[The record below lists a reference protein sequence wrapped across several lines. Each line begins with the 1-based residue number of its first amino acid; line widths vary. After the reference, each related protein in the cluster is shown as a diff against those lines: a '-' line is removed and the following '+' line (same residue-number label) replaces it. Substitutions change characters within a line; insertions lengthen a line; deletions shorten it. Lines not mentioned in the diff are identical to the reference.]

1 MFGELAVC
9 YLFLGGAGAAAIAG
23 ASLVD
28 LLRVKEPF
36 GAGAHASLDEASPA
50 ERVVAFGLL
59 TGCAALA
66 FGALCLVFDL
76 GRLDRVLALL
86 LAPSFTYVTVGAFSI
101 VALGAC
107 SVVLVGVRFL
117 YVPRFGRRVVAGIE
131 VIAVAL
137 AFAVMVYTGLLLQGL
152 GGVALWRSPLVPV
165 LFVLSSTSCGI
176 AVLLVAALLSEA
188 DTQVLR
194 LTRGLLR
201 IDLGVI
207 VLEAA
212 AAAAFAWLAL
222 VDGHPGVSA
231 SMQRLVEG
239 DLAAVW
245 WVGFVACGLLAP
257 FAVELV
263 VERRGPNVRAA
274 LVAAAVLVL
283 VGGLCLR
290 AGIVEAG
297 AHRELVLESVSSQQ
311 QGLQQ
316 KLELESNQVGA
327 QAPRS

>member
-36 GAGAHASLDEASPA
+36 GPASHASLDEASPV

-59 TGCAALA
+59 AGCAALV
-66 FGALCLVFDL
+66 FGALCLIFDL
-76 GRLDRVLALL
+76 GRLDRMLSLL
-86 LAPSFTYVTVGAFSI
+86 LSPSPTYVTVGAFSL

-107 SVVLVGVRFL
+107 GAVLTGVRFM
-117 YVPRFGRRVVAGIE
+117 YVPSFGRRVVAGVE
-131 VIAVAL
+131 VVAVAL
-137 AFAVMVYTGLLLQGL
+137 ALAVMVYTGLLLQGL

-165 LFVLSSTSCGI
+165 LFVLSSASCGI
-176 AVLLVAALLSEA
+176 AVLLSVSLFSEA
-188 DTQVLR
+188 DAQVLR
-194 LTRGLLR
+194 ITRGLLR
-201 IDLGVI
+201 IDLAVI
-207 VLEAA
+207 VLEVTAA
-212 AAAAFAWLAL
+212 ALFAWLAL
-222 VDGHPGVSA
+222 ADGHPGVSS

-245 WVGFVACGLLAP
+245 WVGFVGCGLLAP
-257 FAVELV
+257 LAVELA
-263 VERRGPNVRAA
+263 VERRGPDACMA

-283 VGGLCLR
+283 VGGFCLR

-297 AHRELVLESVSSQQ
+297 AHRELVLESASSQHQ
-311 QGLQQ
+311 RQP
-316 KLELESNQVGA
+316 EFNQVGA
-327 QAPRS
+327 QAPRSQ